1 VIENFSY
8 FYHSMWYC
16 WGVNYDNFCVVW
28 VVNDDYVIIYKR
40 MIILVKGKLWYR
52 LELDIS

>member
-1 VIENFSY
+1 
-8 FYHSMWYC
+8 MWYC